1 MGGSS
6 SKSKKKD
13 GPLEEWE
20 KDSGRRV
27 EIGNEILSTEQS
39 YVASLEILVQVKITS
54 IGRNM
59 LSHSLF
65 SLFINVFL
73 RNRSL
78 LYPFVNVP
86 REKEEN
92 LFSNPILSR
101 LFSQT

>member
-39 YVASLEILVQVKITS
+39 YVASLEILVQVNIAA
-54 IGRNM
+54 IGPP
-59 LSHSLF
+59 SFTF
-65 SLFINVFL
+65 SLTFDLINV
-73 RNRSL
+73 
-78 LYPFVNVP
+78 PP
-86 REKEEN
+86 K
-92 LFSNPILSR
+92 
-101 LFSQT
+101 